1 MHVLNRLVHA
11 LGTLAALL
19 TTEFALVAMPV
30 LDESIEQ
37 GNTRQL
43 AKWARNSLHMIKT
56 TPPKRCRR
64 RRHKHHRIRAGQHTS
79 VAIGRYDLGMQ
90 GGVVEQLRQIRSQ
103 TSLVRILVR
112 FNDARQRM
120 RIDGARQ
127 AAVERLRHC
136 RGRALDRTLSAQQ
149 IPKRGAASGAAMTWV
164 DERER
169 SQAVLANKRTG
180 ALAAGTS
187 CWRQCLERLACHPLG
202 KR

>member
-30 LDESIEQ
+30 LDERIEQ

-103 TSLVRILVR
+103 TSLARILVR

-149 IPKRGAASGAAMTWV
+149 IPKRGATSGAAMTWV

-169 SQAVLANKRTG
+169 GQAVLANKRTG

-187 CWRQCLERLACHPLG
+187 CWRQCLERLVRRALG

>member
-1 MHVLNRLVHA
+1 
-11 LGTLAALL
+11 
-19 TTEFALVAMPV
+19 MPV

-43 AKWARNSLHMIKT
+43 AKWARNGLHMIKT

-64 RRHKHHRIRAGQHTS
+64 RRHKHHRIRTGQHTS
-79 VAIGRYDLGMQ
+79 IAIGRYDLGMQ

-103 TSLVRILVR
+103 TSLARVLVR

-136 RGRALDRTLSAQQ
+136 QGRALDRTLSAQQ

-169 SQAVLANKRTG
+169 GQAVLANKRTG

-187 CWRQCLERLACHPLG
+187 CWRQCLERLVCRPLG

>member
-1 MHVLNRLVHA
+1 MAVLNEGV
-11 LGTLAALL
+11 
-19 TTEFALVAMPV
+19 
-30 LDESIEQ
+30 EQ
-37 GNTRQL
+37 RNTRQP
-43 AKWARNSLHMIKT
+43 AKWARDGFHMIEAA
-56 TPPKRCRR
+56 PPKRCRR
-64 RRHKHHRIRAGQHTS
+64 RRHKHHRIRTGKHTS
-79 VAIGRYDLGMQ
+79 VAIGSYDLGMQ

>member
-64 RRHKHHRIRAGQHTS
+64 RRHKHHRIRTGQHTS

-103 TSLVRILVR
+103 TSL
-112 FNDARQRM
+112 ARSP
-120 RIDGARQ
+120 
-127 AAVERLRHC
+127 C
-136 RGRALDRTLSAQQ
+136 TL
-149 IPKRGAASGAAMTWV
+149 
-164 DERER
+164 
-169 SQAVLANKRTG
+169 
-180 ALAAGTS
+180 
-187 CWRQCLERLACHPLG
+187 
-202 KR
+202 

>member
-1 MHVLNRLVHA
+1 
-11 LGTLAALL
+11 
-19 TTEFALVAMPV
+19 MPV

-64 RRHKHHRIRAGQHTS
+64 RRHKHHRIRTGQHTS
-79 VAIGRYDLGMQ
+79 IAIGRYDLGMQ

>member
-1 MHVLNRLVHA
+1 
-11 LGTLAALL
+11 
-19 TTEFALVAMPV
+19 
-30 LDESIEQ
+30 
-37 GNTRQL
+37 
-43 AKWARNSLHMIKT
+43 MIKT

-64 RRHKHHRIRAGQHTS
+64 RRHKHHRIRTGQHTS

-90 GGVVEQLRQIRSQ
+90 GGVVEQLRQIRRQ
-103 TSLVRILVR
+103 ASLARVLVR

-149 IPKRGAASGAAMTWV
+149 IPKRGAASGTAMTWV

-169 SQAVLANKRTG
+169 GQAVLANKRTG

-187 CWRQCLERLACHPLG
+187 CWRQCLECLACRPLG
-202 KR
+202 KRQQFVRKR